1 MSQLRVN
8 RNSEE
13 FFKKFSSVFRFEN
26 HNWEAAGAVKLAAV
40 SLLRVEK
47 NSDPSPEVKFNS
59 KQSLNCFSQPFRPLI
74 PVCFMDVATVIETV
88 DSAHEN

>member
-59 KQSLNCFSQPFRPLI
+59 KQSFELFFSTVSTRYLGQFHGSDNC
-74 PVCFMDVATVIETV
+74 
-88 DSAHEN
+88 H